1 VKFSAPIW
9 LVVGLGCGV
18 GMIAVWFWHDA
29 RQRAALVR
37 FVGLQWSRPL
47 TQSRSPLLR
56 RLQRLLLLLAAL
68 LLGVAL
74 AGPQW
79 GYRWEVLNSR
89 GNDIAFAI
97 DTSRSML
104 TPDVKPNR
112 LTRAKLAI
120 DDFVNHLDGDA
131 VGIVAFAGSAF
142 LVSPITLDY
151 RAVHESLAA
160 IDTETIPRGGTNI
173 ASAIAAADRA
183 LHQRAAGERILI
195 IVSDGEDLE
204 GDAVAAAQ
212 AAAHDGLRIFTVGV
226 GTAPG
231 ELIPLPL
238 SLGGGFVTDETGALV
253 RSRLDEPGL
262 KSIAAAGGGFY
273 EPLGVQAEGLEAI
286 LTQAIG
292 PLAKHDLSFRQEKIY
307 IERFQWPLAASL
319 ALLLASLMVGTRRRR
334 PARKL
339 ATLAAATLASG
350 ACVLC
355 LPGLPMHAA
364 MAEAPTTPAPTPG
377 PTPAPTP
384 APTATPA
391 PATTANSAPSKP
403 PEAEL
408 KSGAAA
414 YRAGQFPQAER
425 AFRQSI
431 EQAPSDASRRLAE
444 QEDAYYNLGNTL
456 YRAGQKT
463 EQTSREDTLKNW
475 NAAVAAYETALQLRA
490 DDADSKFNRDFVK
503 RKIAALQQPP
513 DQNQSAKNGGGGG
526 GGQNG
531 QPPKPPGGSP
541 PPAQPPNGQPP
552 KGQQPPA
559 GASAPQPARPPPA
572 AQPAG
577 AAGSGAG
584 AAPAMSADEARE
596 LLDSAKGDERHALGA
611 PPPAGQPPDKPY
623 KNW

>member
-1 VKFSAPIW
+1 VNFSDPIW
-9 LVVGLGCGV
+9 LGVGLACCL

-29 RQRAALVR
+29 RQRAALAR
-37 FVGLQWSRPL
+37 FVGLQWSGTL

-56 RLQRLLLLLAAL
+56 RLQRFLLLLAVL
-68 LLGVAL
+68 LLVVAL

-79 GYRWEVLNSR
+79 GYRWDVRSSR
-89 GNDIAFAI
+89 GNEIAFAL

-112 LTRAKLAI
+112 LTRAKLGI

-151 RAVHESLAA
+151 RAVQESLAA

-173 ASAIAAADRA
+173 ASAIAAADQA
-183 LHQRAAGERILI
+183 LHRRAGGERILI

-212 AAAHDGLRIFTVGV
+212 AAARDGLRIFTVGV
-226 GTAPG
+226 GTAAG
-231 ELIPLPL
+231 EPIPLPL
-238 SLGGGFVTDETGALV
+238 SLGGGFVKDETDAFV

-262 KSIAAAGGGFY
+262 KAIAAAGGGFY
-273 EPLGVQAEGLEAI
+273 APLGVQAEGLEAI
-286 LTQAIG
+286 FTQAIA
-292 PLAKHDLSFRQEKIY
+292 PLAKHDLSFRQQKIY

-364 MAEAPTTPAPTPG
+364 MADAPTT
-377 PTPAPTP
+377 
-384 APTATPA
+384 TAATTPA
-391 PATTANSAPSKP
+391 PATKAAPA
-403 PEAEL
+403 AEL
-408 KSGAAA
+408 QSGAAA
-414 YRAGQFPQAER
+414 YRAGQFPLAER

-463 EQTSREDTLKNW
+463 EQTSREETLKSW

-503 RKIAALQQPP
+503 RKIAALQEPP
-513 DQNQSAKNGGGGG
+513 DPNKSAKNGGGGG
-526 GGQNG
+526 GGPNG

-541 PPAQPPNGQPP
+541 PAAP
-552 KGQQPPA
+552 KLA
-559 GASAPQPARPPPA
+559 GPPPA

-577 AAGSGAG
+577 AAGTGAG
-584 AAPAMSADEARE
+584 ATPPMSADEARE
-596 LLDSAKGDERHALGA
+596 LLDSAKGDERHAAGF

>member
-1 VKFSAPIW
+1 VKFSAPVW
-9 LVVGLGCGV
+9 LIVGLACCA
-18 GMIAVWFWHDA
+18 GMTAVWFWHDA
-29 RQRAALVR
+29 RQRVALAR
-37 FVGLQWSRPL
+37 FIGLRWSRSL

-56 RLQRLLLLLAAL
+56 RLQRCLLSLAVALLA
-68 LLGVAL
+68 VAL

-89 GNDIAFAI
+89 GNEIAFAL

-104 TPDVKPNR
+104 TPDMKPDR

-120 DDFVNHLDGDA
+120 DDFVDHLDGDA

-173 ASAIAAADRA
+173 ASAIAAADQA
-183 LHQRAAGERILI
+183 LHRRAGGERILI

-212 AAAHDGLRIFTVGV
+212 AAARDGLRIFTVGV
-226 GTAPG
+226 GTAAG

-238 SLGGGFVTDETGALV
+238 SLGGGFVKDDTGAFV

-262 KSIAAAGGGFY
+262 RAIAAAGGGFY
-273 EPLGVQAEGLEAI
+273 APLGVQGEGLETI
-286 LTQAIG
+286 WTQAIG
-292 PLAKHDLSFRQEKIY
+292 PLAKHDLAFRQEKIY

-319 ALLLASLMVGTRRRR
+319 VLLLASLMVGTRRRR

-339 ATLAAATLASG
+339 ATVAAATLASG

-364 MAEAPTTPAPTPG
+364 AADATAPTPS
-377 PTPAPTP
+377 P
-384 APTATPA
+384 
-391 PATTANSAPSKP
+391 APSKP

-408 KSGAAA
+408 QSGAAA

-425 AFRQSI
+425 AFRHSL

-463 EQTSREDTLKNW
+463 EQSSREETLKSW

-513 DQNQSAKNGGGGG
+513 DQDKSSPNGGGGGGGGG

-531 QPPKPPGGSP
+531 QPPKPPAGSP
-541 PPAQPPNGQPP
+541 PPP
-552 KGQQPPA
+552 
-559 GASAPQPARPPPA
+559 

-577 AAGSGAG
+577 AAGSGP
-584 AAPAMSADEARE
+584 AAAQMSPEEARE